1 MKSTISI
8 KTLFGFFLLIAISQ
22 DISSQAQMSSNAF
35 GSKAPQVGAPFD
47 PYFDFDAYQ
56 EKQEKEKYKRNSRS
70 YQATNYTGT
79 PSYTVKNSQT
89 PAYSYSSESSR
100 SSRTAAPIAKTAS
113 ASNSS
118 AQSYASTSSY
128 GSSYGSG
135 YGSGVS
141 TTPARGNG
149 PTPQRY
155 DSNSYKA
162 QNSGYSTYDPL
173 EGQIYQNAPSKPS
186 PSNTNGNAGG
196 YNSYNNGYNNNN
208 NSGYSS
214 SGYSN
219 TGTSNAGYTAPSV
232 ANSPASYIAVF
243 QKGIPLEGRLK
254 DKFEGIRI
262 TLRNKQANY
271 IEVVQGEVTNGVDGQ
286 TAYQMTDNSRQRG
299 ILTSIATAPLGYIP
313 YVGYGSGAISTA
325 ASYGGAVQDQNT
337 ANSTIQKVRAF
348 PTGIISPND
357 EISINTLVPKNET
370 PRVRVIFKDLKTNE
384 MFTFIQ

>member
-70 YQATNYTGT
+70 YQATNYNGT
-79 PSYTVKNSQT
+79 PTYTVKNSQT
-89 PAYSYSSESSR
+89 PAYSYGTDSSR
-100 SSRTAAPIAKTAS
+100 YGGTAPIAKTAS
-113 ASNSS
+113 AATPS
-118 AQSYASTSSY
+118 AQTYTYNS
-128 GSSYGSG
+128 GS
-135 YGSGVS
+135 S
-141 TTPARGNG
+141 TTPSRSNG
-149 PTPQRY
+149 PSPQRY
-155 DSNSYKA
+155 NSNSYKA

-186 PSNTNGNAGG
+186 PSNNNTNAGG

-208 NSGYSS
+208 NTGYSS
-214 SGYSN
+214 SGS
-219 TGTSNAGYTAPSV
+219 GNAGYTAPTAPTGPS
-232 ANSPASYIAVF
+232 SPASYIAVF